1 MEKRLKTFAGL
12 KVGDKIIV
20 ISNINSHNYPMD
32 IPLTLKI
39 NGTGTSMS
47 NCVVGGTY
55 NTLNASDCV
64 LISTR
69 SIEDIKKERECKLKE
84 LKTLEEQIAFCEEN
98 ELEEYDDVY
107 FKVSEILKALES
119 KKLSKN
125 EKIIKITKLVK
136 EV

>member
-1 MEKRLKTFAGL
+1 MEKRLKTFVGL
-12 KVGDKIIV
+12 KVGNKIIV
-20 ISNINSHNYPMD
+20 RSNSNSHNYPMD

-39 NGTGTSMS
+39 NGTGVSMN
-47 NCVVGGTY
+47 NCVEGGTY

-64 LISTR
+64 LISIR
-69 SIEDIKKERECKLKE
+69 SIKDIKKERECKLKE

-125 EKIIKITKLVK
+125 EKIMKITELVK
-136 EV
+136 EI